1 MSGVPIRF
9 FSKSAGSR
17 YIGCGAAETGPAP
30 PKLHHLPK
38 GHTVVGRRIAQPAS
52 ACLRLRV
59 PRSSGRAAAGS
70 PREREFNARAGRAA
84 GATREHLITR
94 LLLFP
99 LGLGL
104 TVSRRGRARAFG
116 LFRRGALLPTQ
127 LTHFDESTIIHVCRA
142 LPPDPRPSC
151 SCRHV
156 LLRFARSLDYS
167 TVSVGPRRPRLLAL
181 ARRCGMRG
189 ADATSAASQPV
200 RCTPHR
206 RHVPRVCTR
215 FAATVAAMAVAYRP
229 GTTTNASLP
238 PTFLLQNSGKGGG
251 GRIFV
256 TGASLLVANFS
267 LARMLSFA
275 L

>member
-1 MSGVPIRF
+1 MFAVAGATFVGPRRSRVAAGERVERTGGACCRRDARAPDY
-9 FSKSAGSR
+9 KVAALPAGSR
-17 YIGCGAAETGPAP
+17 PNRVAP
-30 PKLHHLPK
+30 RP
-38 GHTVVGRRIAQPAS
+38 
-52 ACLRLRV
+52 
-59 PRSSGRAAAGS
+59 
-70 PREREFNARAGRAA
+70 
-84 GATREHLITR
+84 
-94 LLLFP
+94 
-99 LGLGL
+99 
-104 TVSRRGRARAFG
+104 RARAFG